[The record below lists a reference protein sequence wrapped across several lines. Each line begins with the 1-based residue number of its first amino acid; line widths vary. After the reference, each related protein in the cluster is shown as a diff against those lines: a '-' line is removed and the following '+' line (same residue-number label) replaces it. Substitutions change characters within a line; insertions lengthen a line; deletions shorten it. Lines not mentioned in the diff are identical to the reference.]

1 MGFTEALAIAACLL
15 SAIWAPPRRDI
26 ADCPLAVPTEPTVC
40 PANNP
45 LVVCEEPTAL
55 VCEQPTTYVWHLVGV
70 STAALLLAAVACK
83 LVCDRRRVIVGRPVI
98 RGPVAAPRSVDRPQP
113 AVRRRQAGPIGH
125 LAVSA
130 HLL

>member
-26 ADCPLAVPTEPTVC
+26 GDCPLAVETESIVC
-40 PANNP
+40 PACNP
-45 LVVCEEPTAL
+45 LVTCEEPTPL
-55 VCEQPTTYVWHLVGV
+55 VCDQPTNLVWHLVVV

-83 LVCDRRRVIVGRPVI
+83 LVCDRRRVAVGRPVS
-98 RGPVAAPRSVDRPQP
+98 RGPVAAPRSVDRPSP